1 MGHKK
6 VATTLGY
13 VKQNKEEA
21 LNIVK
26 NTMLSKRSIPPQPIE
41 ELKSD
46 LGRGMQL
53 SYREHERI

>member
-21 LNIVK
+21 LSIIK
-26 NTMLSKRSIPPQPIE
+26 QTMLKKRSTPSSIVE

-46 LGRGMQL
+46 RGACML
-53 SYREHERI
+53 